1 MKRIAIKVG
10 SNVLTRDGSVL
21 DHTRISALVDQI
33 AQLRRR
39 GIEVILISSGAV
51 AAGKGLCLAGEHLD
65 DVSKRQLYSA
75 VGQVKLV
82 YTYYELFRE
91 YGYLCGQVLTI
102 KENFFD
108 PEHYKNQKNCMEAML
123 EHGVIPIVNENDT
136 TSVTELMFTD
146 NDELAGL
153 VTRMT
158 SADMLIILSNSNG
171 ICKSTDPDAE
181 VIPKVLPYDNSWME
195 YIRTDKSSAGRGGM
209 MSKCNFAASLARDG
223 YPVIIA
229 NGKRNNVIIDVM
241 DNPDAIC
248 TRFVTR

>member
-1 MKRIAIKVG
+1 MTK
-10 SNVLTRDGSVL
+10 NTM
-21 DHTRISALVDQI
+21 VDNLNRTN
-33 AQLRRR
+33 AKNTFHEFL
-39 GIEVILISSGAV
+39 
-51 AAGKGLCLAGEHLD
+51 
-65 DVSKRQLYSA
+65 
-75 VGQVKLV
+75 KL
-82 YTYYELFRE
+82 
-91 YGYLCGQVLTI
+91 
-102 KENFFD
+102 
-108 PEHYKNQKNCMEAML
+108 
-123 EHGVIPIVNENDT
+123 GVIPIVNENDT

-171 ICKSTDPDAE
+171 ICKSADPDAE

-229 NGKRNNVIIDVM
+229 NGKRNNVIIDVL